1 MNDKE
6 FFYDIAKFEVQAI
19 YQRNNFLLV
28 FQSMLFAATALI
40 AQQSVFFSI
49 WVPMGLGLVLS
60 IIWLYLNWLTQ
71 VIEVGAMNKLLDI
84 DPRMVE
90 LLKARESNFL
100 LSKGSVSFIVAF
112 VFPVVMLLCWLI
124 IIFFYVA

>member
-90 LLKARESNFL
+90 LLKARERNFL

-112 VFPVVMLLCWLI
+112 VFPVVMLVCWLI